1 MTLGGLRPAP
11 QPPRLARGRAIVSF
25 PPPTKSFESR
35 LQRKSTASNKLVISC
50 LVMFQ
55 IPNQVRVDEQP
66 VIRLKGRDLRLQ
78 HIVHRSGRLAT
89 RQQQRL

>member
-1 MTLGGLRPAP
+1 MALGGLRPAP

-25 PPPTKSFESR
+25 PPPKSFEGR
-35 LQRKSTASNKLVISC
+35 LQRKSTASNKWVISC

-66 VIRLKGRDLRLQ
+66 VIGLKGRDLRLQ